1 MPFEHNF
8 PNFEKVELKIVP
20 NGIQNR
26 YKHTNPIID
35 PFKFW
40 KKLRVTKHV
49 FSLQARSTM
58 DPKHEQIPK
67 PKHIQNWSLNPH
79 THFPT

>member
-35 PFKFW
+35 PFKF
-40 KKLRVTKHV
+40 
-49 FSLQARSTM
+49 
-58 DPKHEQIPK
+58 
-67 PKHIQNWSLNPH
+67 
-79 THFPT
+79 